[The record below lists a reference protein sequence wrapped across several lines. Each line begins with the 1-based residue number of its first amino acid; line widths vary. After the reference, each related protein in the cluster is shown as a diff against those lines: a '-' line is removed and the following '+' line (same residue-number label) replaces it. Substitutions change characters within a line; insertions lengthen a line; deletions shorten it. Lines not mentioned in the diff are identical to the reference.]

1 MSFRAFAL
9 QGGAALHWRKTT
21 SWHGNCRFLRAMDEQ
36 ASQRERLILEHL
48 PTIKHIASR
57 FSAALPPSMDLADL
71 VGEGV
76 FGLLSAADRFDP
88 SRGVK
93 FKTYAETRIRGAI
106 LDSLRNHDWVPRSLR
121 RRFKKLN
128 RAFNELEQRLGRPAT
143 ESEISEELGIGIG
156 ELRRLAMLS
165 QSASACLRNQ
175 SHQHGAA
182 MAEPEAIHIIDSRQD
197 TLLRIHQGEMRSILA
212 DAIGKLPRRERLVIS
227 LYYYDELTMKEIGRV
242 LGVKESR
249 VSQFHSR
256 AKSKL
261 YSRLRKVLSADS
273 LIWSIL

>member
-1 MSFRAFAL
+1 
-9 QGGAALHWRKTT
+9 
-21 SWHGNCRFLRAMDEQ
+21 MDEQ
-36 ASQRERLILEHL
+36 ASRRERLILEHL

-57 FSAALPPSMDLADL
+57 FSAALPSSMDLADL

-121 RRFKKLN
+121 RRLKRLN

-143 ESEISEELGIGIG
+143 ESEISQEIGIGIG
-156 ELRRLAMLS
+156 ELRRLSALS
-165 QSASACLRNQ
+165 QLPSGCRNQ
-175 SHQHGAA
+175 RRYPDTTQF
-182 MAEPEAIHIIDSRQD
+182 EAVEVIDSTQD
-197 TLLRIHQGEMRSILA
+197 TLLRIHQREIRDILSG
-212 DAIGKLPRRERLVIS
+212 AIARLPRRERLVIS
-227 LYYYDELTMKEIGRV
+227 LYYYDELTMKKIGRV

-249 VSQFHSR
+249 ISQFHSR

-261 YSRLRKVLSADS
+261 HSRLRKILSRDLGGESALNSGVEGQKMKDS
-273 LIWSIL
+273 RSLGP

>member
-1 MSFRAFAL
+1 
-9 QGGAALHWRKTT
+9 
-21 SWHGNCRFLRAMDEQ
+21 MDKP

-48 PTIKHIASR
+48 PAIKHIASR
-57 FSAALPPSMDLADL
+57 FFAALPPFMDLADL

-76 FGLLSAADRFDP
+76 FGLLSAAERFDP
-88 SRGVK
+88 TRGVK

-121 RRFKKLN
+121 RKFKKLN
-128 RAFNELEQRLGRPAT
+128 RAFKELEQRLGRPAT
-143 ESEISEELGIGIG
+143 ESEISEEIGIGIG
-156 ELRRLAMLS
+156 ELRRLAVLS
-165 QSASACLRNQ
+165 QSASACLWNHR
-175 SHQHGAA
+175 HQHEAA
-182 MAEPEAIHIIDSRQD
+182 NAEPEAIRVIDSRQD
-197 TLLRIHQGEMRSILA
+197 TLLRIHQSEIRNILA

-227 LYYYDELTMKEIGRV
+227 LYYFDELTMKEIGRV

-261 YSRLRKVLSADS
+261 YSRLRKVLSPDP
-273 LIWSIL
+273 LIWWML

>member
-1 MSFRAFAL
+1 
-9 QGGAALHWRKTT
+9 
-21 SWHGNCRFLRAMDEQ
+21 MDEQ
-36 ASQRERLILEHL
+36 ADRRERLILEHL

-57 FSAALPPSMDLADL
+57 FTAALPSSMDLADL

-106 LDSLRNHDWVPRSLR
+106 LDSLRNHDCVPRSLR
-121 RRFKKLN
+121 RRLKKLN

-143 ESEISEELGIGIG
+143 ESEISEEIGIGIG
-156 ELRRLAMLS
+156 ELRRLCALS
-165 QSASACLRNQ
+165 RPASGCRNQ
-175 SHQHGAA
+175 RCQGETAQF
-182 MAEPEAIHIIDSRQD
+182 EATDVIDSTQD
-197 TLLRIHQGEMRSILA
+197 TLLRIQQLEMRNILA
-212 DAIGKLPRRERLVIS
+212 DAIAKLPRRERLVIS
-227 LYYYDELTMKEIGRV
+227 LYYYDELTMKEIGTV

-249 VSQFHSR
+249 ISQFHSR

-261 YSRLRKVLSADS
+261 HSRLRRVLSRDQKQEADH
-273 LIWSIL
+273 